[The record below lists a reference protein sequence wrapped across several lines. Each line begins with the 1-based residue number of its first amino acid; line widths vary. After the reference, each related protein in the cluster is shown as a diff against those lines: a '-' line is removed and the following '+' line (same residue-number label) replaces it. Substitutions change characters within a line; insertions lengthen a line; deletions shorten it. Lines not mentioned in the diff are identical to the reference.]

1 MFFILTLIKFS
12 LICLSSGYFLPPSN
26 YKHKYDEQYFLT
38 YRFSSTTQVY
48 TPRHD
53 PDSLFFGFFP
63 IWSAILVAL
72 TAFCL
77 MVSLV
82 GVCCW
87 FIGLKNPRRVLQEEA
102 KKYKKQV
109 EKEQEIKEYFAEE
122 QFYDDISMRMLDS
135 VDKNASSL
143 FASSK
148 LIAESDYESKIYLEA
163 KKKRFMRD
171 HL

>member
-1 MFFILTLIKFS
+1 MQ
-12 LICLSSGYFLPPSN
+12 ICLSSAYILPPNHS
-26 YKHKYDEQYFLT
+26 KHRYDEEYFLT
-38 YRFSSTTQVY
+38 YRHSTTTFGS

-77 MVSLV
+77 LISLI

-87 FIGLKNPRRVLQEEA
+87 IVGLKNPRSILKNEA
-102 KKYKKQV
+102 KKYKKQL
-109 EKEQEIKEYFAEE
+109 EKEQQVKEYFAEE
-122 QFYDDISMRMLDS
+122 QFYDDISMRMLDTME
-135 VDKNASSL
+135 KNTSNSLAST
-143 FASSK
+143 K
-148 LIAESDYESKIYLEA
+148 LISESEYESKIYLEA

>member
-1 MFFILTLIKFS
+1 MYLILVFI
-12 LICLSSGYFLPPSN
+12 CSSGGPFLAASGF
-26 YKHKYDEQYFLT
+26 KHKYDEKYFLT
-38 YRFSSTTQVY
+38 YRYSTTTQAS

-72 TAFCL
+72 TGFCL
-77 MVSLV
+77 FVSLI

-87 FIGLKNPRRVLQEEA
+87 IVGLKNPRTLLHEEA
-102 KKYKKQV
+102 KKCRKKI
-109 EKEQEIKEYFAEE
+109 EKEQQIKEFLAEE

-135 VDKNASSL
+135 MDKNASISY
-143 FASSK
+143 ASAK
-148 LIAESDYESKIYLEA
+148 LITESEYESKIYVEN